1 MASGNGYNSET
12 KGSVQPFTVVQRQRL
27 EAVTFARALK
37 SSGGTVNEWLSI
49 ADFIVTGATPWNPHD
64 C

>member
-1 MASGNGYNSET
+1 MASGNGYSSDT
-12 KGSVQPFTVVQRQRL
+12 KGSVQPFTKEQRQRL

-37 SSGGTVNEWLSI
+37 SNGGTVNDWLSL
-49 ADFIVTGATPWNPHD
+49 ADFIATGNTPWAPRD